1 MYRRQELLFI
11 ILVQAAV
18 TLVLSLAEPNQSISY
33 SGMGEPSAHFIDQ
46 LNHPSQR

>member
-33 SGMGEPSAHFIDQ
+33 SGVSERRADFIDHRS
-46 LNHPSQR
+46 HPRHH